1 MQRLR
6 GFVVRTGQTPFSH
19 SRSFGNYADRR
30 HRGGKISQRIK
41 CQRLGTEQMTLSD
54 LRVAL
59 ERAVKAENYS
69 EAAQLRDMIRQVE
82 EQDPLTVLRA
92 ELETAV
98 REERYGDAALL
109 RDQIKELSPPPP
121 PSELG
126 SSPLSTMSDK
136 VTEGVRVQVQSFFVP
151 FQSRPEA
158 SAYLFAY
165 RVRITN
171 ESHPTTVKLV
181 SRRWIITDAQGRVQ
195 EVKGQGVVG
204 EQPELAPGQSFEY
217 ESACPLRSATGT
229 MEGEYEMYSRVSGS
243 SQWTTSFLVRIETF
257 SLDANGPQG
266 IE

>member
-1 MQRLR
+1 MQQRW
-6 GFVVRTGQTPFSH
+6 GVGVRTGRAPFLH
-19 SRSFGNYADRR
+19 SRPYTSGYPGRR
-30 HRGGKISQRIK
+30 HLAGKFGRNAR
-41 CQRLGTEQMTLSD
+41 CQRAQAEQMTLSD

-69 EAAQLRDMIRQVE
+69 EAAQLRDMIRRVE
-82 EQDPLTVLRA
+82 EQDPLTVLRV

-109 RDQIKELSPPPP
+109 RDQIRELSPPPP
-121 PSELG
+121 APQVT
-126 SSPLSTMSDK
+126 TMSDR
-136 VTEGVRVQVQSFFVP
+136 VTEGVRVQVRSFFVP

-181 SRRWIITDAQGRVQ
+181 SRRWIITDALGRVQ

-217 ESACPLRSATGT
+217 ESACPLRSSTGT

-243 SQWTTSFLVRIETF
+243 NQWTTSFLVRIEAF
-257 SLDANGPQG
+257 SLDANGPP
-266 IE
+266 EVE

>member
-1 MQRLR
+1 
-6 GFVVRTGQTPFSH
+6 
-19 SRSFGNYADRR
+19 
-30 HRGGKISQRIK
+30 
-41 CQRLGTEQMTLSD
+41 MTLSD

-69 EAAQLRDMIRQVE
+69 QAAQLRDMIRRVE
-82 EQDPLTVLRA
+82 EQDPLTMLRV

-121 PSELG
+121 QSAPV
-126 SSPLSTMSDK
+126 PPQVSTMSDR
-136 VTEGVRVQVQSFFVP
+136 VTEGVRVQVRSFFVP

-217 ESACPLRSATGT
+217 ESACPLRSSTGM

-243 SQWTTSFLVRIETF
+243 SQWTTSFLVRIEAF
-257 SLDANGPQG
+257 SLDANGPR
-266 IE
+266 EVE